1 MINAREARS
10 LSNSTLRD
18 VAVKGIEA
26 FHADLDNILRKNA
39 SEGMVSAS
47 LVIPSPLA
55 EDTGL
60 LQGLLNTLKRSGY
73 KAKLTFKTGTLAK
86 GVYMEPRTVLTLFW

>member
-1 MINAREARS
+1 MLNAKEARA
-10 LSNSTLRD
+10 LSNGTLRD
-18 VAVKGIEA
+18 VAVKSIEA
-26 FHADLDNILRKNA
+26 FQVSLDAALRKSA

-55 EDTGL
+55 EDTAT
-60 LQGLLNTLKRSGY
+60 LQGVITGLKRAGY
-73 KAKLTFKTGTLAK
+73 RAKLSFKTGTLAK

>member
-1 MINAREARS
+1 MLNAKEARA

-18 VAVKGIEA
+18 VAVKSIES
-26 FHADLDNILRKNA
+26 FRADLGSALQKAA

-47 LVIPSPLA
+47 LVIPYPLS
-55 EDTGL
+55 EDTTT
-60 LQGLLNTLKRSGY
+60 LQGLILSLKRAGY
-73 KAKLTFKTGTLAK
+73 KAKLSFKTGTLAK